1 MRASRSIPDQPMRKR
16 RRAVLTAACA
26 VSLVG
31 ALPAAVLSAGGA
43 RADTLAEAITLAYE
57 TNPNLISERAS
68 LRAVDEDLIQAESG
82 LRPTATLTAE
92 ALAEKLQDPNQGLF
106 GLAPDRNNSGE
117 LLLTLTQP
125 LYTGGRTT
133 DERRVAIATIKAGIE
148 SLRATEASVF
158 LSVIQAYVDVRRDQ
172 QILQIRAA
180 YMDVI
185 GEQLKETKA
194 RQEVGDVTKTD
205 VAQIEVQLDQ
215 ARILL
220 TQAQAQLEA
229 SRASYLVAVGRNPG
243 DLEPEPEL
251 KGLPANVD
259 EAFDLAQANNANLR
273 AAQQTEL
280 ESRANIGAARAAFRP
295 TVALQGQLQFGTI
308 TGTSTLSPFYPGEY
322 RRTIA
327 GYATV
332 TQPIYAAGMNAS
344 NVRRAVAQN
353 DSDVGHIEAT
363 RRQLIAAVAGAWNQE
378 LADHGTTSAAH
389 AQTRAADATATGMRE
404 EYRGG
409 LRSTFDVLY
418 AEQVLRDAKIT
429 EVETLHDD
437 YVAQANILSLVGAL
451 EARNI
456 IPGAPRYDPNRRL
469 RQITKWDML
478 TPWGVIVD
486 QIDALGAPG
495 SGQPVVRPPTAPP
508 RPAVIVVD
516 ETAGTAPAAPAPAA
530 KP

>member
-1 MRASRSIPDQPMRKR
+1 MRASRSIPDQPPRKH
-16 RRAVLTAACA
+16 RRATLTAACA
-26 VSLVG
+26 ISLIGVPPAFAAPGG
-31 ALPAAVLSAGGA
+31 AAPGSAA
-43 RADTLAEAITLAYE
+43 RADTLADAITLAYE
-57 TNPNLISERAS
+57 TNPTLLSQRAA
-68 LRAVDEDLIQAESG
+68 LRAVDEDLVEAQSG
-82 LRPTATLTAE
+82 LRPTASLSGE
-92 ALAEKLQDPNQGLF
+92 AYAVRLQDPAQGLF
-106 GLAPDRNNSGE
+106 GPGPDRNNSGE

-133 DERRVAIATIKAGIE
+133 NERRVAIATIKAGIE
-148 SLRATEASVF
+148 TLRATEASVF

-172 QILQIRAA
+172 RILQIRAA
-180 YMDVI
+180 YMEVI
-185 GEQLKETKA
+185 GEQLKETRA

-229 SRASYLVAVGRNPG
+229 SRAAYLVAVGRNPG
-243 DLEPEPEL
+243 DLDPEPEL
-251 KGLPANVD
+251 KGLPTNVD
-259 EAFDLAQANNANLR
+259 EAFDLAQSHNANLLQ
-273 AAQQTEL
+273 AQQTEL
-280 ESRANIGAARAAFRP
+280 ESRAGIGAARAAFRP
-295 TVALQGQLQFGTI
+295 TVSLQGQLEFGAI
-308 TGTSTLSPFYPGEY
+308 GGASTVAPFYPGQY

-327 GYATV
+327 GFATV
-332 TQPIYAAGMNAS
+332 TQPLYAAGMNAS

-353 DSDVGHIEAT
+353 ESDVSRIEAT
-363 RRQLIAAVAGAWNQE
+363 RRAVIAAVAGEWNQA
-378 LADHGTTSAAH
+378 LADHASTSAAH

-429 EVETLHDD
+429 EVATIHDD

-456 IPGAPRYDPNRRL
+456 IPGAPRYDPNKRL

-478 TPWGVIVD
+478 TPWGVVID

-495 SGQPVVRPPTAPP
+495 SGQAPVRSPAAP
-508 RPAVIVVD
+508 RPGTIVVD
-516 ETAGTAPAAPAPAA
+516 EGAAPAAA

>member
-1 MRASRSIPDQPMRKR
+1 MPAPRSVPDQPLRKH
-16 RRAVLTAACA
+16 RRAVLTAGCA
-26 VSLVG
+26 VSLLG
-31 ALPAAVLSAGGA
+31 ALAAGAA
-43 RADTLAEAITLAYE
+43 RADTLAEAITEAYQ
-57 TNPNLISERAS
+57 TSPTLQSQRAA
-68 LRAVDEDLIQAESG
+68 LWAIDEDLIQAQSG
-82 LRPTATLTAE
+82 LRPTLSLSGGAYA
-92 ALAEKLQDPNQGLF
+92 ARLQDPATGAYGLPI
-106 GLAPDRNNSGE
+106 PDTNNSGQ

-125 LYTGGRTT
+125 LYTGGRTAN
-133 DERRVAIATIKAGIE
+133 ERRAAFAGIKAGIE

-172 QILQIRAA
+172 QIAAIRAA

-243 DLEPEPEL
+243 DLDPEPPL
-251 KGLPANVD
+251 TGLPANA
-259 EAFDLAQANNANLR
+259 EAAFDLAQANNANLLQ
-273 AAQQTEL
+273 AQQTEL
-280 ESRANIGAARAAFRP
+280 ASRASIGAARAAFRP
-295 TVALQGQLQFGTI
+295 TVSLQGQLEFGAL
-308 TGTSTLSPFYPGEY
+308 GGPSTLAPYYPGAY

-332 TQPIYAAGMNAS
+332 TQPLYAAGMNAS

-353 DSDVGHIEAT
+353 DSDVSRIEIT
-363 RRQLIAAVAGAWNQE
+363 RRQLVAAVAGAWNQA
-378 LADHGTTSAAH
+378 LADHASTSAAH

-429 EVETLHDD
+429 EVETIHDD

-451 EARNI
+451 EAHNI
-456 IPGAPRYDPNRRL
+456 IPGAPRYDPNKHL
-469 RQITKWDML
+469 RQITRWDML
-478 TPWGVIVD
+478 TPWGVVID
-486 QIDALGAPG
+486 QLDALGAPG
-495 SGQPVVRPPTAPP
+495 SGQPPIRPAAEP
-508 RPAVIVVD
+508 RPATIVVD
-516 ETAGTAPAAPAPAA
+516 ETAGTAPAA

>member
-1 MRASRSIPDQPMRKR
+1 MRAFRSLPDQPLRKP
-16 RRAVLTAACA
+16 RRALRVT
-26 VSLVG
+26 
-31 ALPAAVLSAGGA
+31 GGA
-43 RADTLAEAITLAYE
+43 AALIAALAAGETRADTLADAITEAYQ
-57 TNPNLISERAS
+57 TSPTLQSQRAA
-68 LRAVDEDLIQAESG
+68 LRAVDEDLIQAQAG
-82 LRPTATLTAE
+82 LRPSLSLSGE
-92 ALAEKLQDPNQGLF
+92 AYAAKLQDPVTGAYGQ
-106 GLAPDRNNSGE
+106 PISDRSNSGQ

-125 LYTGGRTT
+125 LYTGGRTAN
-133 DERRVAIATIKAGIE
+133 ERRAAIASIKAGIE
-148 SLRATEASVF
+148 ALRATEASVF

-172 QILQIRAA
+172 QIAAIRTA

-185 GEQLKETKA
+185 GQQLKETKA

-229 SRASYLVAVGRNPG
+229 SRAAYLVAVGHNPG
-243 DLEPEPEL
+243 ALEPEPPFT
-251 KGLPANVD
+251 GLPANVD
-259 EAFDLAQANNANLR
+259 QAFDLAQARNANLLQ
-273 AAQQTEL
+273 AQQTEL
-280 ESRANIGAARAAFRP
+280 ESRAGIGAARAAFRP
-295 TVALQGQLQFGTI
+295 TVSLQGQLEFG
-308 TGTSTLSPFYPGEY
+308 GLGGLSTLAPYYPGNY

-332 TQPIYAAGMNAS
+332 TQPLYAAGMNAS

-353 DSDVGHIEAT
+353 DSDVSRIEIT
-363 RRQLIAAVAGAWNQE
+363 RRQLIAAVAGAWNQA
-378 LADHGTTSAAH
+378 LADQASTAAAH
-389 AQTRAADATATGMRE
+389 SQTVAADATATGMRE

-429 EVETLHDD
+429 EVETVHDD

-456 IPGAPRYDPNRRL
+456 IPGAPRYDPNQHL

-478 TPWGVIVD
+478 TPWGVVLD
-486 QIDALGAPG
+486 QLDALGAPG
-495 SGQPVVRPPTAPP
+495 SGQPPIRPVTGP
-508 RPAVIVVD
+508 RPGTIVVD
-516 ETAGTAPAAPAPAA
+516 QTAGTGAAA

>member
-1 MRASRSIPDQPMRKR
+1 MRAPRSAPDQPLRKH
-16 RRAVLTAACA
+16 RRALLTAGCA
-26 VSLVG
+26 VTVIS
-31 ALPAAVLSAGGA
+31 ALAAAQS
-43 RADTLAEAITLAYE
+43 RADTLAEAITEAYQ
-57 TNPNLISERAS
+57 TNPTLQSQRAA
-68 LRAVDEDLIQAESG
+68 LRVVDETLIQAQSG
-82 LRPTATLTAE
+82 LRPSLSLTGE
-92 ALAEKLQDPNQGLF
+92 AYAARLQDPATGAYGLPV
-106 GLAPDRNNSGE
+106 PDASNSGQ
-117 LLLTLTQP
+117 LLLTLSQP
-125 LYTGGRTT
+125 LYTGGRTAN
-133 DERRVAIATIKAGIE
+133 ERRAAIAGIKAGIE
-148 SLRATEASVF
+148 ALRATEASVF

-172 QILQIRAA
+172 QIAAIRAA

-229 SRASYLVAVGRNPG
+229 SRAAYLVAVGHNPG
-243 DLEPEPEL
+243 DLEPESPL
-251 KGLPANVD
+251 QGLPANV
-259 EAFDLAQANNANLR
+259 EAAFELAEANNANLR
-273 AAQQTEL
+273 QVQETEL
-280 ESRANIGAARAAFRP
+280 ASRANIGAARAAFRP
-295 TVALQGQLQFGTI
+295 TVSLQGQLEFGAL
-308 TGTSTLSPFYPGEY
+308 GGASSLAPFHPGAY

-332 TQPIYAAGMNAS
+332 TQPLYAAGMNAS

-353 DSDVGHIEAT
+353 DSDVSRIEIT
-363 RRQLIAAVAGAWNQE
+363 RRQLVAAVAGAWNQA
-378 LADHGTTSAAH
+378 LADHASTSAAR

-418 AEQVLRDAKIT
+418 AEQVLRDSKIT

-451 EARNI
+451 EAHNI
-456 IPGAPRYDPNRRL
+456 IPSAPRYDPNQHL

-478 TPWGVIVD
+478 TPWGVVID
-486 QIDALGAPG
+486 QLDALGAPG
-495 SGQPVVRPPTAPP
+495 SGQPPVRPAATP
-508 RPAVIVVD
+508 RPGTIVVD
-516 ETAGTAPAAPAPAA
+516 ETAGTPATAPA
-530 KP
+530 KH